1 MAKKAKAEQSA
12 GRKKQTAPKQ
22 KEQNQNKKKTTAA
35 KQTAA
40 NKKQPVKKQE
50 SAKKKQTA
58 VKKKQSAAVKT
69 KQLSDSL
76 KVIPL
81 GGLEQIGMNMTAIE
95 YNGKI
100 VVIDC
105 GMAFADDTLLGIDL
119 IIPDI
124 TYLKQNKSKVKA
136 FFITH
141 GHEDHIG
148 AIPYILKEINV
159 PIYGT
164 KLTIALIRKKLEETK
179 LLDSVKLK
187 VVDYGQKF
195 YVSDFKVEFIRTNHS
210 ISDAA
215 AIAIRTPAGLI
226 YHTGDFKVDYTPVYG
241 DAMNLWRMAELGQKG
256 VLAVFSDSTN
266 AMRPGYTMSETT
278 VGERFDALFAEHQK
292 QRIIVATF
300 ASNVDRVQQVINTA
314 YKYKRKVILEGRS
327 MINVIET
334 ATELGYINMPKNTL
348 ISIDELGNYPDNR
361 IVIITTGSQGESMAA
376 LSRMAAK
383 NHKKINIRSNDV
395 IIFSSNPIPGNEK
408 AVANVMNELS
418 AMGAK
423 VVFEQTHVSGH
434 ACQEEIKLIYTL
446 LKPKYVVPVHGEY
459 RHRIANAQIAYN
471 MGYDEDHVFPID
483 TGDILELS
491 EKKGKLTGHV
501 QSGGIYVDNSG
512 VEDVGRSILDDRK
525 DLSERGVLI
534 VSVCLNTTEGFVI
547 SGPEIFTR
555 GWVYDGE
562 SEKLIE
568 DVRKIIYNALVDY
581 LSRNHY
587 NRGKAK
593 MIIADEVRKY
603 LKNHNNKGPMI
614 LPFIL
619 EVE

>member
-35 KQTAA
+35 KQTTA

-50 SAKKKQTA
+50 PAKKKQTA
-58 VKKKQSAAVKT
+58 VNKKQSAAVKT

-471 MGYDEDHVFPID
+471 MGYDEDHVFLID

-491 EKKGKLTGHV
+491 EKKGKVTGHV

-534 VSVCLNTTEGFVI
+534 VSVCLNTTEGFVV